1 MKARVKKWGNSLAVR
16 IPKPL
21 AAEIGLSE
29 NAEVELSS
37 DRGRLVV
44 SPLKRTRKRKYSLK
58 EMLRGITPE
67 NLHGEID
74 FGPPV
79 GKEVW

>member
-16 IPKPL
+16 IPRAL

-29 NAEVELSS
+29 NTEVELSS
-37 DRGRLVV
+37 DRGRLVI

-58 EMLRGITPE
+58 EMLRSITPE

-74 FGPPV
+74 FGRPV
-79 GKEVW
+79 GKEIW

>member
-1 MKARVKKWGNSLAVR
+1 MKTRVRKWGNNLAIR
-16 IPKPL
+16 IPKTL
-21 AAEIGLSE
+21 AAEVGLCE
-29 NAEVELSS
+29 NAEIEVSADG
-37 DRGRLVV
+37 DRLIITPVARN
-44 SPLKRTRKRKYSLK
+44 RKRKYSLK

-79 GKEVW
+79 GNEIW

>member
-1 MKARVKKWGNSLAVR
+1 MKARVRKWGNCLAVR
-16 IPKPL
+16 IPK
-21 AAEIGLSE
+21 AIATEVGLHQ

-37 DRGRLVV
+37 NRGRLVIT
-44 SPLKRTRKRKYSLK
+44 PLKRTRKRKYSLK

-79 GKEVW
+79 GKEIW

>member
-1 MKARVKKWGNSLAVR
+1 MTTRVRKWGNGLAIR
-16 IPKPL
+16 IPKAL
-21 AAEIGLSE
+21 ATEIGLSE

-37 DRGRLVV
+37 DRGRLVIT
-44 SPLKRTRKRKYSLK
+44 PLKRTRKRKYSLK

-79 GKEVW
+79 GKEIW